1 MEQPK
6 KDKKKRQKSIGW
18 IIGILLALVLAAGFY
33 IYSMIF
39 RPFSLPETVY
49 IYIDQGQEYEQ
60 VMEQLKEKTGL
71 PSEKVFRLLADRMNL
86 PNTVKT
92 GRYAIEDGMTMPEVI
107 RRLRS
112 GQQAPVNLTFNN
124 TRTLENLAGRVSRQL
139 MMDSLSLLNSLH
151 ENARDET
158 FGFDEERFPVLFIPN
173 TYEVYWNTSIDDL
186 LSRMKREYDAFWNE
200 SRKEKA
206 KRIGLSPV
214 EVSILA
220 SIVEEEATYAD
231 EYPIVAGLYL
241 NRLNRGMRLEA
252 DPTVKFAVGDFTL
265 RRILYRHLEVESPYN
280 TYKNSGLPPGPIR
293 IPSIQAIEG
302 VLSPQQHDYLFMCA
316 KEDLSGRHNFAITHA
331 EHARNAAAYQRAL
344 NERGI
349 F

>member
-1 MEQPK
+1 MQKRQITEQPK
-6 KDKKKRQKSIGW
+6 KNRKKRRNRNLRW

-49 IYIDQGQEYEQ
+49 IYIDREQEYEQ
-60 VMEQLKEKTGL
+60 VMEQLKEKTEL

-86 PNTVKT
+86 SNTVKT

-186 LSRMKREYDAFWNE
+186 LRRMKREYDAFWNE

-220 SIVEEEATYAD
+220 SIVEEEVTYAD
-231 EYPIVAGLYL
+231 EYHIVARFY
-241 NRLNRGMRLEA
+241 
-252 DPTVKFAVGDFTL
+252 
-265 RRILYRHLEVESPYN
+265 
-280 TYKNSGLPPGPIR
+280 
-293 IPSIQAIEG
+293 
-302 VLSPQQHDYLFMCA
+302 
-316 KEDLSGRHNFAITHA
+316 
-331 EHARNAAAYQRAL
+331 
-344 NERGI
+344 
-349 F
+349 